1 MSGRLPGRS
10 AATIAILFCG
20 MVAFLDGADTQSL
33 AIAAPVMAREL
44 GIEPGRLGIIFSIGV
59 LGGVLGAMTCGP
71 LADRVGPKRILALST
86 LWFGV
91 FQLATSFASGFSSLL
106 LLRAFAGFGLG
117 AAAPCFLALAAAHTT
132 SDRRSTVLSML
143 WACFPF
149 GALVGGVVNGW
160 IVQHLGWRVVFVT
173 GGVLPIVLAFVLL
186 AVVAEAPRTR
196 TPSPSAGSGGSDWHA
211 PTWWTDPYLRERL
224 LLLWCILFGAF
235 GALAGIVV
243 WMPTIL
249 VKAGLSPSLG
259 GLVLSWHAVGAL
271 ISMASAGYLTKRFGA
286 RVLAGGLFL
295 GAVALIGTALVLP
308 SFVWTATGMVV
319 LGVLFGVAASGAIAT
334 AGALLPSEA
343 RSSGL
348 GWSMGIG
355 RLGQVLLPFLMGLGL
370 ERASPSAV
378 LAALAV
384 APALLAIAAIRFAAI
399 GRRPQSITMKNRG

>member
-1 MSGRLPGRS
+1 
-10 AATIAILFCG
+10 
-20 MVAFLDGADTQSL
+20 
-33 AIAAPVMAREL
+33 MAREL

-286 RVLAGGLFL
+286 RVLAGGPSSGPRRAWLFL
-295 GAVALIGTALVLP
+295 ACCL
-308 SFVWTATGMVV
+308 
-319 LGVLFGVAASGAIAT
+319 
-334 AGALLPSEA
+334 
-343 RSSGL
+343 
-348 GWSMGIG
+348 
-355 RLGQVLLPFLMGLGL
+355 
-370 ERASPSAV
+370 ASPLRAPLQLPGHCCRPRRAAAGWAGRWASADWDRYCCHSSWG
-378 LAALAV
+378 LAWNARPHRPSSPPSRSRRHCWRLRRSASRRLAV
-384 APALLAIAAIRFAAI
+384 
-399 GRRPQSITMKNRG
+399 GHNQSP